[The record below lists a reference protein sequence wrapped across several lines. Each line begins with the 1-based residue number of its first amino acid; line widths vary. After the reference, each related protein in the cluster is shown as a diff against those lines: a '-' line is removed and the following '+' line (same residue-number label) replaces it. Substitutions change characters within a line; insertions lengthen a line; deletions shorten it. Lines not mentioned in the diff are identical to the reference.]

1 MDFGQAI
8 HPYMAPCTIIEANLL
23 QLCTLLPIEVLQFE
37 NEFTK
42 VLPCDLTIEAIESS
56 IVTKG
61 YGIKLV
67 ILGMTREIYWER
79 GGMH

>member
-1 MDFGQAI
+1 
-8 HPYMAPCTIIEANLL
+8 MAPCTIIEANLL